1 MANPIPTANPGAE
14 IFLSK
19 SPPWFQ
25 FKTGYSPAN
34 LGADISLS
42 KNPPW
47 FQSKIGYN
55 LTPAGRQLLEEY
67 SGISAS
73 EVEAH
78 IYRIV
83 SVLTIDNINL
93 ANFK

>member
-25 FKTGYSPAN
+25 SKIGYSPAPAAN

-42 KNPPW
+42 KSPPW

-83 SVLTIDNINL
+83 SVLTIDNI
-93 ANFK
+93 K